1 MTPTLPSDLALA
13 SALAPEE
20 TLFEGRPAVLP
31 GIGAFLLTILTLGL
45 AGLYFLWKARGVS
58 YKVTTRRVIVER
70 GLLSKRLEQVDAYR
84 IRDFVVERPIGQR
97 LVGTGNILL
106 LTADATTPAVE
117 LRNLSTD
124 VVALYERLRAA
135 ADADRLR
142 RGVRVVDNE

>member
-1 MTPTLPSDLALA
+1 MTPTSPSDL
-13 SALAPEE
+13 ALAPEE

-70 GLLSKRLEQVDAYR
+70 GRLSKRLEQVDAYR
-84 IRDFVVERPIGQR
+84 IRDFVVERPFGQR